1 MFELLLC
8 AGSYYVYD
16 NPAALQDVMIS
27 ELTINTGQ
35 FAMFYSL
42 YSWPNVILCF
52 IGGFLIDRVF
62 GVRWG
67 AIIFGGIVTV
77 GQVMCKMDA
86 TYLLAQVIKVY
97 TVIEEL
103 RAGIKRAM
111 FLLLEV

>member
-27 ELTINTGQ
+27 ELNINTGQ

-67 AIIFGGIVTV
+67 AIIFGCIVTV

-97 TVIEEL
+97 TVIEE
-103 RAGIKRAM
+103 
-111 FLLLEV
+111 